1 MGYRIRTTGC
11 NTPKENHLK
20 QLMRR
25 NVLLKT
31 FNFSNLEFLDFFKDV
46 GYNFYV
52 PIGSTNYKEKGSFFV
67 K

>member
-1 MGYRIRTTGC
+1 MEYRIRTTGC
-11 NTPKENHLK
+11 NTRKENHLK

-46 GYNFYV
+46 GNNFYA
-52 PIGSTNYKEKGSFFV
+52 PIGST
-67 K
+67 